1 MTDFHDYL
9 ETLLKGQYAEAEQ
22 TFAMERTDFTFPE
35 AKDQWQPP
43 RHFLIENLKMT
54 WKVDFA
60 TSTITAKNELSL
72 VSKITNLKVIKLHA
86 AEIKILEIKDQNK
99 NKLFFE
105 HDSEN
110 HTLYITLNEETCEGC
125 KVTLTFNY
133 KVVEPQVA
141 GFFIKPNRYFPKIGE
156 QFWTHFQDDY
166 ARYLIPIYDHPS
178 YKFPVEM
185 VVTVPEG
192 FYAISNGE
200 LLSQKKNKNKTE
212 TFHWKQEKP
221 LPAYLITL
229 AVGKYEIYKEKS
241 GDLDVYYYAENKHD
255 KETVYRTFGKTPK
268 MIAFLEE
275 KLAVKY
281 PWKKYGQVCVS
292 NFIIGGMENTSVTT
306 MTDVIMHD
314 EKAHKDITFEGLV
327 VHELVHQWIGD
338 LITCKSW
345 SHGWINEGG
354 ATQLQNE
361 WKKFDLGV
369 DEYLYEQF
377 GKQESYF
384 NEDKNKYRRPIVQ
397 TKWMFGM
404 DVFDAH
410 LYPGAAWRYY
420 MLKHLV
426 GEKTWWQ
433 VLSYILTQHAYTSI
447 ETVDFQRAFEV
458 ITGNDYDWFFD
469 QWLYKAGYPEVII
482 KCSYNSENLQV
493 VVKIEQTQNV
503 EGTPEVFR
511 FPFTIQIIDKNGNKK
526 QYFNEITERIHFFYL
541 PVESKPATIEL
552 DPDYAVLIDVKIE
565 KPIDMWIHQLKNG
578 SNVIMRIRAAKALGK
593 KATYKAVASLSKA
606 ILTEEFWGVQV
617 EIATIL
623 GNLKTQL
630 ALSGL
635 IKAVK
640 IQDSRARSKVAA
652 ALGNFYKEER
662 AFNSLVKMLDD
673 TDSYFVVA
681 AAATSIGKIKH
692 KNSLKILVE
701 RLPKIESSWTDIVLR
716 GYLSGIAA
724 SEKKEAIDILL
735 PYFEVG
741 KSDHCRREI
750 IVHLAKLG
758 KLCKKEH
765 PEIKAILEKTLLN
778 DKSHRVSRATIS
790 AISSY
795 GDISLIPSLNQAEK
809 MFHLHH
815 VKRAAK
821 CSIRALSK
829 TKDNSDLKPLE
840 RTIEELQTENRK
852 IKERLSKIENN
863 LSKKQ

>member
-1 MTDFHDYL
+1 MTDFHKYL
-9 ETLLKGQYAEAEQ
+9 ETLLKGQFADAEQ
-22 TFAMERTDFTFPE
+22 TFAMERSDFTFPE
-35 AKDQWQPP
+35 AENQWQPP

-54 WKVDFA
+54 WKVAFE
-60 TSTITAKNELSL
+60 TSTITAKNELSII
-72 VSKITNLKVIKLHA
+72 SKIANLKVVKLHA
-86 AEIKILEIKDQNK
+86 ADIDILEIKDQNK

-105 HDSEN
+105 HDPEN
-110 HTLYITLNEETCEGC
+110 QTLFVTLNEEVCEGGN
-125 KVTLTFNY
+125 VTLTFNY
-133 KVVEPQVA
+133 KIVEPQVA
-141 GFFIKPNRYFPKIGE
+141 GYFIKPNSYFPKVGE
-156 QFWTHFQDDY
+156 QFWTHLQDDY

-185 VVTVPEG
+185 IVTVPEG

-221 LPAYLITL
+221 VPAYLITL
-229 AVGKYEIYKEKS
+229 AIGKYVIHKEKA
-241 GDLDVYYYAENKHD
+241 GDLDVYYYAEKKHD

-292 NFIIGGMENTSVTT
+292 NFIIGGMENTSVTS

-314 EKAHKDITFEGLV
+314 EKTHKDLTFEGLV
-327 VHELVHQWIGD
+327 AHELVHQWIGD

-369 DEYLYEQF
+369 DEYLYEQY

-397 TKWMFGM
+397 TKWVYGM

-426 GEKTWWQ
+426 GEEIWWQ

-469 QWLYKAGYPEVII
+469 QWLYKAGYPEVKI
-482 KCSYNSENLQV
+482 KCSYNSEDKQV
-493 VVKIEQTQNV
+493 IVKIEQTQDV
-503 EGTPEVFR
+503 EETPKVFR
-511 FPFTIQIIDKNGNKK
+511 FPFTIQIIDQNGTKK
-526 QYFNEITERIHFFYL
+526 QYSNEITERIHFFYL
-541 PVESKPATIEL
+541 PVDLKPAAIEL
-552 DPDYAVLIDVKIE
+552 DPDYAVLMDVQIE
-565 KPIDMWIHQLKNG
+565 KPIEMWIHQLKNG
-578 SNVIMRIRAAKALGK
+578 SNVIMKIRAAKALGK
-593 KATYKAVASLSKA
+593 KATIKAVDALSKA
-606 ILTEEFWGVQV
+606 ILAEEFWGVQA

-630 ALSGL
+630 ALFGL
-635 IKAVK
+635 LNAVK
-640 IQDSRARSKVAA
+640 INDSRARSKVAA
-652 ALGNFYKEER
+652 ALGNFYKEEN
-662 AFNSLVKMLDD
+662 ALNSLVEMLDD
-673 TDSYFVVA
+673 RDSYFVEA

-692 KNSLKILVE
+692 KNSLKILTDL
-701 RLPKIESSWTDIVLR
+701 LPKIKSSWAEIVLR

-724 SEKKEAIDILL
+724 TEKKEAIEILL

-741 KSDHCRREI
+741 KSDYCRREV
-750 IVHLAKLG
+750 IVHLAKVG

-765 PEIKAILEKTLLN
+765 PEIKEILEKTLLN
-778 DKSHRVSRATIS
+778 DKSHRVIGSTIS

-795 GDISLIPSLNQAEK
+795 GDASLISSLNQFEK
-809 MFHLHH
+809 MSYLHH
-815 VKRAAK
+815 FKRAAK
-821 CSIRALSK
+821 GAVRALGKIKDTSELKSIEK
-829 TKDNSDLKPLE
+829 TV
-840 RTIEELQTENRK
+840 EELQIENRK
-852 IKERLSKIENN
+852 IKERLDKLEND
-863 LSKKQ
+863 LSKGK